1 MITRR
6 SFILTALATLFTL
19 VCAAPVMA
27 QDGEMA
33 ELQKRFKA
41 RDGEVRKL
49 KSAGTVGETS
59 EGYLDFVESR
69 DKDGAKVVDDE
80 NADRRKLYKLI
91 AEKEGTTPDKVAKIN
106 AKRNFE
112 RARAG
117 EFLKEEGKWRKK
129 S

>member
-6 SFILTALATLFTL
+6 SFILTALATLFAL

-27 QDGEMA
+27 QDSEMA